1 MSTTLPTIE
10 RLLEPGTACLTPE
23 VAQRIV
29 DLRLDDP
36 STLERLDD
44 LREKAN
50 EGTLTAEGHST
61 GTQYFANRWRMAGR
75 ILGSLGVVGFLVK
88 GG

>member
-50 EGTLTAEGHST
+50 EGTLTAEERAE
-61 GTQYFANRWRMAGR
+61 YD
-75 ILGSLGVVGFLVK
+75 GFVEGNDLVMLIK
-88 GG
+88 DQARCVLHRG

>member
-10 RLLEPGTACLTPE
+10 RLLEPVTACLTRE

-29 DLRLDDP
+29 DLRLDDQ

-50 EGTLTAEGHST
+50 EGTLTAEERAEYEDFVEG
-61 GTQYFANRWRMAGR
+61 ND
-75 ILGSLGVVGFLVK
+75 LVMLIK
-88 GG
+88 DQARCVLHRG

>member
-10 RLLEPGTACLTPE
+10 RLLEPVKACLTAE

-36 STLERLDD
+36 SALERLDD

-50 EGTLTAEGHST
+50 EGTLTAEERAEYDDFVEG
-61 GTQYFANRWRMAGR
+61 ND
-75 ILGSLGVVGFLVK
+75 LVMLIK
-88 GG
+88 DRARCVLHRG

>member
-10 RLLEPGTACLTPE
+10 RLLEPLTACLTPE

-29 DLRLDDP
+29 DLQLNDP
-36 STLERLDD
+36 STLQRLEY

-50 EGTLTAEGHST
+50 EGTLTEQERAE
-61 GTQYFANRWRMAGR
+61 YE
-75 ILGSLGVVGFLVK
+75 GFVEGNDLVMLIK
-88 GG
+88 SQARSVLQHG

>member
-10 RLLEPGTACLTPE
+10 RLLEPLTACLTPE

-29 DLRLDDP
+29 DLRLDDR
-36 STLERLDD
+36 STLERLEY

-50 EGTLTAEGHST
+50 EGTLTEEERAE
-61 GTQYFANRWRMAGR
+61 YD
-75 ILGSLGVVGFLVK
+75 GFVEGNDLVMLIK
-88 GG
+88 DQARSVLQHG

>member
-10 RLLEPGTACLTPE
+10 RLLEPVTACLTLE

-50 EGTLTAEGHST
+50 EGTLTAEERAEYDDFVEG
-61 GTQYFANRWRMAGR
+61 ND
-75 ILGSLGVVGFLVK
+75 LVMLIK
-88 GG
+88 DQARCVLHRG

>member
-10 RLLEPGTACLTPE
+10 RLLEPVTACLARE

-50 EGTLTAEGHST
+50 EGTLTAEERAE
-61 GTQYFANRWRMAGR
+61 YD
-75 ILGSLGVVGFLVK
+75 GFVEGNDLVMLIK
-88 GG
+88 DQARCVLHRG